1 MTVKEFYRFLNTKIP
16 PSLSEEWDND
26 GLSICPCAT
35 RPVCRV
41 LVALDPTSEAVTRA
55 VEGGFDVLLT
65 HHPLLFRAAKALTEE
80 ETVGKKL
87 LQLAAAG
94 VTAMSFHTRLDAV
107 EGGVNDILARALSLT
122 EITPFGEGQALLGR
136 MGVLSEAMS
145 AEAFAH
151 FVKDKLSAPAVV
163 LSGEG
168 TVKRVAVL
176 GGEGG
181 DFVSAAAAAG
191 ADAFVSGRIGYHRML
206 DGRENS
212 MVLLEAG
219 HYSTEFPVCAALAK
233 MVREADAEIEIEILG
248 TDVLRVV

>member
-1 MTVKEFYRFLNTKIP
+1 MTVKELYRFLNTKIS

-26 GLSICPCAT
+26 GPSICPNAA

-55 VEGGFDVLLT
+55 VGGGFDVLLT

-107 EGGVNDILARALSLT
+107 EGGVNDILARALSLAK
-122 EITPFGEGQALLGR
+122 ITPFGEGQAPLGR
-136 MGVLSEAMS
+136 IGVLPEAMN
-145 AEAFAH
+145 AEAFAC
-151 FVKDKLSAPAVV
+151 FVKDRLTAPAVV

-206 DGRENS
+206 DGREDG

-233 MVREADAEIEIEILG
+233 MVKEADAEIEVEILG

>member
-1 MTVKEFYRFLNTKIP
+1 MTVKELYRFLNTKIP

-41 LVALDPTSEAVTRA
+41 LVALDPTSEAVARA

-107 EGGVNDILARALSLT
+107 EGGVNDILAKALSLT
-122 EITPFGEGQALLGR
+122 EITPFGEGQAPLGR
-136 MGVLSEAMS
+136 MGVLPEAMS
-145 AEAFAH
+145 AVAFAC
-151 FVKDKLSAPAVV
+151 FVKDRLTTPAVV

-181 DFVSAAAAAG
+181 DFLSAAAAAG

-206 DGRENS
+206 DGREDG

-233 MVREADAEIEIEILG
+233 MVREADAEIEVEILG
-248 TDVLRVV
+248 TAVLRVI

>member
-16 PSLSEEWDND
+16 PFLCEEWDND
-26 GLSICPCAT
+26 GLSICPNAA
-35 RPVCRV
+35 RPVRRV
-41 LVALDPTSEAVTRA
+41 LVALDPTSEAVARA

-107 EGGVNDILARALSLT
+107 EGGVNDILAKALSLAQ
-122 EITPFGEGQALLGR
+122 ITPFGEGEAPLGR
-136 MGVLSEAMS
+136 IGVLPEVMS
-145 AEAFAH
+145 AEAFAR
-151 FVKDKLSAPAVV
+151 FVKDKLSAPTVV

-181 DFVSAAAAAG
+181 DFLSAAAAAG

-206 DGRENS
+206 DGREDG

-219 HYSTEFPVCAALAK
+219 HYSTEFPVCAALLRLVK
-233 MVREADAEIEIEILG
+233 EADAEFEVEIFK